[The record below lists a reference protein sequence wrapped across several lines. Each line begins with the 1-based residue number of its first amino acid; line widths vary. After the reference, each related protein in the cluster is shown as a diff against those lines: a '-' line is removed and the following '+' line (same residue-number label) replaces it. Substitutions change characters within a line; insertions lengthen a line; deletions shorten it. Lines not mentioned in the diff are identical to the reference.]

1 MDVVFDYLKQ
11 IFNQNGYRLYMIGS
25 TSRDYLLKREIKDY
39 DFVSDA
45 TPDEILK
52 FLDCDKTFK
61 KFGTLKYKYNNF
73 NIDIVTLR
81 KEANYQDYRHPSKI
95 TFIKDINNDYQRRDF
110 TINAIYIDENYN
122 VLDPSNLGVSD
133 LNNRILRLIGNKDER
148 IKEDPLRILRAKRF
162 ILEYNLNVEEETKQ
176 ALKNNLFLLN
186 KLNKD
191 KIHLEELKLEKIKK
205 WNLKVRKH

>member
-61 KFGTLKYKYNNF
+61 KFGTLKYKYNKNTK
-73 NIDIVTLR
+73 DTW
-81 KEANYQDYRHPSKI
+81 
-95 TFIKDINNDYQRRDF
+95 FIQVSFYYYDKRTGDH
-110 TINAIYIDENYN
+110 IY
-122 VLDPSNLGVSD
+122 VP
-133 LNNRILRLIGNKDER
+133 
-148 IKEDPLRILRAKRF
+148 
-162 ILEYNLNVEEETKQ
+162 
-176 ALKNNLFLLN
+176 
-186 KLNKD
+186 
-191 KIHLEELKLEKIKK
+191 
-205 WNLKVRKH
+205 W

>member
-61 KFGTLKYKYNNF
+61 KFGTLKYKYN
-73 NIDIVTLR
+73 
-81 KEANYQDYRHPSKI
+81 
-95 TFIKDINNDYQRRDF
+95 INWQ
-110 TINAIYIDENYN
+110 
-122 VLDPSNLGVSD
+122 
-133 LNNRILRLIGNKDER
+133 
-148 IKEDPLRILRAKRF
+148 
-162 ILEYNLNVEEETKQ
+162 
-176 ALKNNLFLLN
+176 
-186 KLNKD
+186 
-191 KIHLEELKLEKIKK
+191 
-205 WNLKVRKH
+205 

>member
-1 MDVVFDYLKQ
+1 ML
-11 IFNQNGYRLYMIGS
+11 G
-25 TSRDYLLKREIKDY
+25 
-39 DFVSDA
+39 
-45 TPDEILK
+45 
-52 FLDCDKTFK
+52 
-61 KFGTLKYKYNNF
+61 
-73 NIDIVTLR
+73 
-81 KEANYQDYRHPSKI
+81 HP
-95 TFIKDINNDYQRRDF
+95 
-110 TINAIYIDENYN
+110 YIDENYN

-176 ALKNNLFLLN
+176 ALENNLFLLN

-205 WNLKVRKH
+205 

>member
-1 MDVVFDYLKQ
+1 MAESLDQEEMKQ
-11 IFNQNGYRLYMIGS
+11 VEALRSKYREKFKNQ
-25 TSRDYLLKREIKDY
+25 IKDVKE
-39 DFVSDA
+39 D
-45 TPDEILK
+45 IL
-52 FLDCDKTFK
+52 
-61 KFGTLKYKYNNF
+61 
-73 NIDIVTLR
+73 
-81 KEANYQDYRHPSKI
+81 
-95 TFIKDINNDYQRRDF
+95 RRDF

-176 ALKNNLFLLN
+176 ALENNLFLLN

-205 WNLKVRKH
+205 